1 MELVGE
7 NIDSVWEEFSAPL
20 EDTFFVF
27 ETPIDQQGTRLNYIE
42 SQIWG
47 RFNVIQTDEQHG
59 LNLTTL

>member
-42 SQIWG
+42 SQI
-47 RFNVIQTDEQHG
+47 
-59 LNLTTL
+59 

>member
-27 ETPIDQQGTRLNYIE
+27 ETPIDQQSREL
-42 SQIWG
+42 
-47 RFNVIQTDEQHG
+47 D
-59 LNLTTL
+59 